1 MEEKAILTDWAYDS
15 YREGALDALVKYN
28 VVELEDKEKLE
39 RYVMVAIWCIQEYPY
54 LRPTMRRVTQMLEGV
69 VEVLIL
75 PSHFCLVGQ
84 VNPTLKIYN
93 NYVCVLVFALYC
105 NMPSDLLV
113 VVIFFFFWS
122 VLLRRLPKNHTRVSR
137 LNT

>member
-1 MEEKAILTDWAYDS
+1 METIVEEKAILTDWAYDS
-15 YREGALDALVKYN
+15 YGEGALDALVEYN

-75 PSHFCLVGQ
+75 PSRFCLVGQ

-93 NYVCVLVFALYC
+93 N
-105 NMPSDLLV
+105 N
-113 VVIFFFFWS
+113 
-122 VLLRRLPKNHTRVSR
+122 VS
-137 LNT
+137 